1 MTRFS
6 HTLRLPLAACLALA
20 ACLVLSGCV
29 QANVSLFGEPGKPY
43 KEQKIDG
50 KGKDKVL
57 LLGID
62 GLISE
67 HARGFVQT
75 RPSTVQELVAQLK
88 LALADKDI
96 KAVVLKIDSPGGTTT
111 ASDILYHEIMTYKQA
126 SGVTLVVA
134 MMGLAASGGYY
145 VSLPADHILAHPTTI
160 TGSVGVIFLMPRV
173 AGLME
178 KLGVGMDVSK
188 SGTLKDMGSP
198 FRPATEEERRL
209 VNSMT
214 RAQATRFL
222 ELVQKHR
229 HLEPAALGIV
239 SSARV
244 FTAAEAKDLGLIDS
258 VGYLDDALNMA
269 KDLARLPKDATVMTY
284 RRRPAAEGTYYLPGA
299 EAEGGRPAVINLDLG
314 GLLPPQAG
322 MYYLWTPAYGQ

>member
-1 MTRFS
+1 MPRRILATCPVLAI
-6 HTLRLPLAACLALA
+6 TLAAALA
-20 ACLVLSGCV
+20 LSGCV
-29 QANVSLFGEPGKPY
+29 NVSIFGKPGEPY
-43 KEQKIDG
+43 KEQKLDG
-50 KGKDKVL
+50 TGSGKVL
-57 LLGID
+57 LLSVD

-67 HARGFVQT
+67 RERQGLVRT

-88 LALADKDI
+88 LARKDKDI

-111 ASDILYHEIMTYKQA
+111 ASDILYHEFLAYKDETK
-126 SGVTLVVA
+126 VKLVAA
-134 MMGLAASGGYY
+134 MMGVAASGGYY
-145 VSLPADHILAHPTTI
+145 VALPADHILAHPTTI
-160 TGSVGVIFLMPRV
+160 TGSVGVIFLMPRL

-178 KLGVGMDVSK
+178 KIGVGVDVSK

-198 FRPATEEERRL
+198 FRAATAEEKKL
-209 VNSMT
+209 VDAMT

-244 FTAAEAKDLGLIDS
+244 FDAAEAKDLGLIDS
-258 VGYLDDALNMA
+258 VGYLDDALDKA
-269 KDLARLPKDATVMTY
+269 KGLAGLPKDATVMTY
-284 RRRPAAEGTYYLPGA
+284 RRHASADGTYYLPGA

-322 MYYLWTPAYGQ
+322 MYYLWTPAYTQ